1 MWQADHTPLDILLL
15 DEIGTPTKPWLTAIE
30 DDYSRMIVGYRLSFQ
45 KSTALTTALALR
57 QAICH
62 KEDPR
67 WHAYGIPTVFY
78 TDHGSDFTSQHM
90 ELVAADLPMELI
102 FSNVGVPRGRGKIE
116 RFFRS
121 VDQLLLQDTP
131 GYAPKGSTGVKA
143 TLTLPAFEQRFRTWL
158 LEDYHTRVHVETKWK
173 PQERWEA
180 GGFLP
185 RTPTSLEQ
193 LDLLL
198 LTVAKTRRVQQDGI
212 RFQGYRYIDP
222 TLAGYIRE
230 EVVIRYDPADLAE
243 IRVFYQERFV
253 CRAICQELAGVT
265 ISLKEIE
272 KARSE
277 RRKQVKTELSTRA
290 VMVDRFVEVHQ
301 ASTPKTLVAELP
313 PDNSRP
319 PLEVGISM
327 TNQNEGTFPSF
338 VETKSYRRFGE
349 MCDACRRGR
358 VVGLGYGPPGT
369 GKTESA
375 KQYAQWGLFKPFLPE
390 PLITFTGRNAADG
403 LYPYRP
409 LTFTSTPLDTSL
421 YQCRTVFYTPPVSA
435 SVSRIEK
442 EMLTVFAAFSYLVEA
457 ANQRYQ
463 GKEEFLVTRRYTPFI
478 ELLIVDEA
486 NRLKDAGLELM
497 RDFADRGEFGLVLL
511 GMPGLEKRV
520 ARAPQLYSR
529 IGFNHEMVPLSQEET
544 YDFLEKRW
552 SHRVKASSDDFT
564 DKEAI
569 AAILRITKGNIRLI
583 ERLMM
588 QVEHVLTANQL
599 TIVTK
604 EVVETA
610 RKNLIIGPD

>member
-1 MWQADHTPLDILLL
+1 
-15 DEIGTPTKPWLTAIE
+15 
-30 DDYSRMIVGYRLSFQ
+30 
-45 KSTALTTALALR
+45 
-57 QAICH
+57 
-62 KEDPR
+62 
-67 WHAYGIPTVFY
+67 
-78 TDHGSDFTSQHM
+78 
-90 ELVAADLPMELI
+90 LVAADLPMELI

-222 TLAGYIRE
+222 TLAGYTRE

-319 PLEVGISM
+319 PL
-327 TNQNEGTFPSF
+327 
-338 VETKSYRRFGE
+338 K
-349 MCDACRRGR
+349 
-358 VVGLGYGPPGT
+358 
-369 GKTESA
+369 
-375 KQYAQWGLFKPFLPE
+375 
-390 PLITFTGRNAADG
+390 
-403 LYPYRP
+403 
-409 LTFTSTPLDTSL
+409 
-421 YQCRTVFYTPPVSA
+421 
-435 SVSRIEK
+435 
-442 EMLTVFAAFSYLVEA
+442 
-457 ANQRYQ
+457 RY
-463 GKEEFLVTRRYTPFI
+463 I
-478 ELLIVDEA
+478 ND
-486 NRLKDAGLELM
+486 
-497 RDFADRGEFGLVLL
+497 
-511 GMPGLEKRV
+511 
-520 ARAPQLYSR
+520 
-529 IGFNHEMVPLSQEET
+529 
-544 YDFLEKRW
+544 
-552 SHRVKASSDDFT
+552 
-564 DKEAI
+564 
-569 AAILRITKGNIRLI
+569 
-583 ERLMM
+583 
-588 QVEHVLTANQL
+588 
-599 TIVTK
+599 
-604 EVVETA
+604 
-610 RKNLIIGPD
+610 